1 MGTRRSVENSLRR
14 LQTDY
19 LDAVIIDDPPEI
31 EDALGQGFAL
41 DELGKMKAEGR
52 LGHIGLAVRSHDFHR
67 RAIEAGQID
76 ILITFLDYTLIEQSA
91 AQRTLPLAREY
102 DVGVIMASP
111 LAMGALSGKE
121 PVQKDE
127 LRRAR
132 KQNP

>member
-1 MGTRRSVENSLRR
+1 
-14 LQTDY
+14 
-19 LDAVIIDDPPEI
+19 
-31 EDALGQGFAL
+31 
-41 DELGKMKAEGR
+41 MKAEGR
-52 LGHIGLAVRSHDFHR
+52 LGHIGLAVRAHDFHR